1 MWKGRWN
8 RLIRNSLKKTVKKS
22 LKKNNSPWILLNE
35 AGFNQM
41 ESITP
46 KASRKLDAKEMITS
60 WNSELSAILKL
71 PE

>member
-1 MWKGRWN
+1 MEQINQKQF
-8 RLIRNSLKKTVKKS
+8 KKTVKKS
-22 LKKNNSPWILLNE
+22 LKKNSPVLLNE